1 MSADPTRIV
10 PFARRRPAAKADL
23 RDARRRCCVLTP
35 AEIDAHAAAL
45 IAKIERLKT
54 RRPLQIVQMNRWADL
69 FLDEDAGA

>member
-10 PFARRRPAAKADL
+10 PFARRRQAAKADL
-23 RDARRRCCVLTP
+23 RGRRYCALTP
-35 AEIDAHAAAL
+35 AEIEAHAAAL